1 MSETPES
8 AIPPLHGLIGV
19 GLVGGLLAG
28 MFGLG
33 GGIIMVPLLLWW
45 TTMGQKRAHATS
57 LLAIAP
63 AAIVGAVSFGVGGVF
78 EWLPAIFVAIGAI
91 VGAQIGAW
99 ALRAMP
105 IGLLRGAFIAFVIA
119 SGVMLLIELPDR
131 SQALDITLVAG
142 LLLVALGIAMGV
154 AAGLFGIGGG
164 VVIIPVLILFFG
176 YSDLAAKSISL
187 LAIAPGALSGS
198 ISHLRH
204 KTATLRDGL
213 WIALGAALTTPLG
226 AIVAF
231 MLSPQLASVLFA
243 IFLFFVALNLII
255 RALINKDND

>member
-1 MSETPES
+1 M
-8 AIPPLHGLIGV
+8 
-19 GLVGGLLAG
+19 AG

-204 KTATLRDGL
+204 ETATLRDGL
-213 WIALGAALTTPLG
+213 WIALGAVLTAPLG

-255 RALINKDND
+255 RALKNRDND

>member
-1 MSETPES
+1 M
-8 AIPPLHGLIGV
+8 
-19 GLVGGLLAG
+19 AG

-154 AAGLFGIGGG
+154 AAGLFGIGAG

-187 LAIAPGALSGS
+187 LAIAPSALSGS

-213 WIALGAALTTPLG
+213 WIALGAVLTTPLG

-255 RALINKDND
+255 RALKNRDNG

>member
-1 MSETPES
+1 
-8 AIPPLHGLIGV
+8 
-19 GLVGGLLAG
+19 LAG

-45 TTMGQKRAHATS
+45 TTMGQKQAHATS

-78 EWLPAIFVAIGAI
+78 EWLPAIFVAVGAI
-91 VGAQIGAW
+91 LGAQMGAW
-99 ALRAMP
+99 LLRAMP

-131 SQALDITLVAG
+131 SHSFEITLVAA
-142 LLLVALGIAMGV
+142 LLLVALGIATGI

-164 VVIIPVLILFFG
+164 VVTIPVLILFFG
-176 YSDLAAKSISL
+176 YSDLVAKSVSL

-204 KTATLRDGL
+204 KSARLRDGL
-213 WIALGAALTTPLG
+213 WIALGAVLTTPVG
-226 AIVAF
+226 ALVAF
-231 MLSPQLASVLFA
+231 LLSPQLASALFA
-243 IFLFFVALNLII
+243 LMLFSVAITLII
-255 RALINKDND
+255 RAFGKNADD

>member
-1 MSETPES
+1 M
-8 AIPPLHGLIGV
+8 
-19 GLVGGLLAG
+19 AG

-213 WIALGAALTTPLG
+213 WIALGAVLTTPLG